1 MSDFYTNVS
10 ILGNNILYRG
20 YENGK
25 RVQYKCE
32 YSPKL
37 YVKSN
42 KISDW
47 KNLFDHSVEEIQ
59 PGNIQETREFIK
71 RYVGVDNFE
80 IYGDIGYDVQFI
92 SDKFSGLVD
101 WNMDD
106 INPFVLDIETSTEFG
121 FPDPDLAI
129 EEVLLITMKN
139 MKTKQNTTFLS
150 RNYTGDPIIGCELIL
165 CQDEYSLLNQ
175 FVDFWKRSD
184 IDIITGWNVE
194 GFDIKYLVNRIK
206 SICGEDR
213 LKELSPWNRVKQR
226 NTKDDFGRPTTLYD
240 IVGISVIDYRDLYK
254 KFTYGKQENYKLETI
269 AQVELNCGKLDHSE
283 FETFKD
289 FYTYGWDKFVL
300 YNTIDCDRVDELE
313 SKMKLI
319 ELCLTVSFLAKINF
333 NDVYSQIRMWDAII
347 YNHLKSKKIVIP
359 PRSTSSKRE
368 QFEGAFV
375 REPIPGFYKWVSAFD
390 ATSLYPT
397 ILQSWNISLE
407 TFVGMFDGNI
417 TTKGLVNKEYE
428 FPEEYAVAANG
439 AMYRKDKVGMIP
451 ELIDIYMK
459 KRKSAKSMMLQ
470 YESELEKLKGNSTL
484 DKKEAKNEYKRLQ
497 NLISKY
503 NNEQMAFKI
512 AMNSLYGALGNPFF
526 RYYTLENARAVTL
539 SGQYIIISVGEYVD
553 KKLNSMFKTQ
563 YPWVIYQDTDSIVG
577 DSLIRVD
584 GSQITIEDFYN
595 SQPDNFIKHDEFNHN
610 YVKRVS
616 NNTATSISTACII
629 EEKHISYVMKHKV
642 QKELFKITNS
652 DGKSVTVTID
662 HSIIVKDKRTGD
674 ISSISPKKLDPKSH
688 YIINIINK
696 DTDSKV

>member
-1 MSDFYTNVS
+1 MSNFYTDVS
-10 ILGNNILYRG
+10 ILGNSILYKGIEDGR
-20 YENGK
+20 
-25 RVQYKCE
+25 RVQFKLE
-32 YSPKL
+32 YSPKV

-42 KISDW
+42 KKSEW
-47 KNLFDHSVEEIQ
+47 QNLFGQYVEEIQ
-59 PGNIQETREFIK
+59 PGSISETRDFIK
-71 RYVGVDNFE
+71 RYADVDNFE
-80 IYGDIGYDVQFI
+80 IYGDIGFDVQFI
-92 SDKFSGLVD
+92 SDKFTGLID
-101 WNMDD
+101 WSMDH
-106 INPFVLDIETSTEFG
+106 INSFVLDIETATEQSG
-121 FPDPDLAI
+121 FPNPDQAS

-139 MKTKQNTTFLS
+139 MKTKRNTTFMS
-150 RNYTGDPIIGCELIL
+150 REYTGDPIENCDLIL

-175 FVDFWKRSD
+175 FVDFWKRSNV
-184 IDIITGWNVE
+184 DIITGWNVE
-194 GFDIKYLVNRIK
+194 GFDIKYLVNRINN
-206 SICGEDR
+206 ICSEDR
-213 LKELSPWNRVKQR
+213 VRELSPWNRIKER
-226 NTKDDFGRPTTLYD
+226 KTKDDYGKATTLYE
-240 IVGISVIDYRDLYK
+240 IVGIPVIDFRDLYK
-254 KFTYGKQENYKLETI
+254 KYTYTKQENYRLETI

-283 FETFKD
+283 FDTFKE
-289 FYTYGWDKFVL
+289 FYTHDWNKFVL

-313 SKMKLI
+313 DKMKLI
-319 ELCLTVSFLAKINF
+319 ELCLTMSYLAKVNYG
-333 NDVYSQIRMWDAII
+333 DVFSQIRMWDSII
-347 YNHLKSKKIVIP
+347 FNHLKSKNVVIP
-359 PRSTSSKRE
+359 PRSKNSKSE

-375 REPIPGFYKWVSAFD
+375 REPIPGFYKWVSSFD

-397 ILQSWNISLE
+397 IMQTWNISLE

-417 TTKGLVNKEYE
+417 TTKGLLNKEYD
-428 FPEEYAVAANG
+428 FPEEYTVAANG

-459 KRKSAKSMMLQ
+459 KRKEAKSTMLR
-470 YESELEKLKGNSTL
+470 YESELELLKGSKI
-484 DKKEAKNEYKRLQ
+484 DKKEAKKEYKRLH

-512 AMNSLYGALGNPFF
+512 ALNSLYGALGNAFF

-539 SGQYIIISVGEYVD
+539 SGRYIIISVGEYVN
-553 KKLNSMFKTQ
+553 KKLNSLFKTQ

-577 DSLIRVD
+577 DSLIRVN

-629 EEKHISYVMKHKV
+629 EEKPISYVMKHKV

-688 YIINIINK
+688 YIINMI
-696 DTDSKV
+696 SFV